1 MGEEKLGLEEIKKAI
16 KEIKIGKAMG
26 VDEIPGEV
34 WKYGEK
40 EVEKWVWR
48 FRNRVWEGDGRRD
61 GKRG

>member
-1 MGEEKLGLEEIKKAI
+1 MEEIKKAI